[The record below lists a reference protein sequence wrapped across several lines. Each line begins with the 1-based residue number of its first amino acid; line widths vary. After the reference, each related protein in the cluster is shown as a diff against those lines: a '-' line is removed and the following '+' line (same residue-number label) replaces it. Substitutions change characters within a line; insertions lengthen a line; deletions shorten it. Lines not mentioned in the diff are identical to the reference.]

1 MEEEIK
7 AKAEYCLNCKTKPCQ
22 NACPLG
28 NDTAGFIKL
37 IKENKLKEAYE
48 LLLETTVLQP
58 VCSRICP
65 HDKQCQGSCI
75 RGIKQTPVSIGDMEA
90 YIGDLAIEK
99 DWKITK
105 KSEDKNKKVAVIGGG
120 PTGLT
125 CGAVLARNGYKVT
138 IYEKHNVLG
147 GIMNHGIPAFRL
159 NKNIL
164 QKTIDKILELGI
176 EVKLN
181 SELGQDYTLEELEK
195 EYDAI
200 YLGFG
205 ANISSKMG
213 IDGEDLEGV
222 LGGNELLENASYPD
236 FTGKTVI
243 VSGGGN
249 VAMDTSRTVKRLG
262 AKRVIV
268 VYRRS
273 RTEMPAEK
281 KEIEEAISEGIEF
294 FFQNNIIKICGG
306 KKVEKIECV
315 KTKLVQKD
323 GETRL
328 SPVNIEGSNFFIPT
342 DYVIMAVGSKPEDS
356 LLAKL
361 DLELDKRGRI
371 KVDENNMTSIKGVF
385 ARRRCGW
392 CKSYSSLGVTLW
404 KRCGILNYEIF
415 RKKLKKTRFI
425 ICFNI

>member
-7 AKAEYCLNCKTKPCQ
+7 AKAEYCLNCKLKPCQ
-22 NACPLG
+22 SACPLG

-65 HDKQCQGSCI
+65 HDKQCQGSCV

-90 YIGDLAIEK
+90 YIGDLAIK
-99 DWKITK
+99 NNWKIDK
-105 KSEDKNKKVAVIGGG
+105 KSEEKNKKVAVIGGG

-125 CGAVLARNGYKVT
+125 CSAVLARNGYQVT
-138 IYEKHNVLG
+138 IYEKHNKLG
-147 GIMNHGIPAFRL
+147 GIMVHGIPDFRL
-159 NKNIL
+159 DREVL
-164 QKTIDKILELGI
+164 QKTIDKIVELGI

-181 SELGQDYTLEELEK
+181 SELGQDYTLDSLAK
-195 EYDAI
+195 EYDAV

-213 IDGEDLEGV
+213 IEGEDVEGV
-222 LGGNELLENASYPD
+222 LGGNELLENNIHPD
-236 FTGKTVI
+236 YTGKTVI

-281 KEIEEAISEGIEF
+281 KEIEEAIEEGVEF
-294 FFQNNIIKICGG
+294 FFQNNIIKICGD

-315 KTKLVQKD
+315 KTELVQKE
-323 GETRL
+323 GESRL
-328 SPVNIEGSNFFIPT
+328 SPVNIEGSNFFIDA
-342 DYVIMAVGSKPEDS
+342 DYVIMAVGSKPEAD
-356 LLAKL
+356 LLKKL
-361 DLELDKRGRI
+361 NLELDKWGRI
-371 KVDENNMTSIKGVF
+371 KIDENSMTSKKGVF
-385 ARRRCGW
+385 AGGDVVGAKATVAWASRSGRDAG
-392 CKSYSSLGVTLW
+392 
-404 KRCGILNYEIF
+404 NA
-415 RKKLKKTRFI
+415 I
-425 ICFNI
+425 IKYLEKN

>member
-7 AKAEYCLNCKTKPCQ
+7 AKAEYCLNCKLKPCQ
-22 NACPLG
+22 SACPLG

-65 HDKQCQGSCI
+65 HDKQCQGSCV

-90 YIGDLAIEK
+90 YIGDLAIK
-99 DWKITK
+99 NNWKIDK
-105 KSEDKNKKVAVIGGG
+105 KSEEKNKKVAVIGGG

-125 CGAVLARNGYKVT
+125 CSAVLARNGYQVT
-138 IYEKHNVLG
+138 IYEKHDKLG
-147 GIMNHGIPAFRL
+147 GIMVHGIPDFRL
-159 NKNIL
+159 DREVL
-164 QKTIDKILELGI
+164 QKTIDKIVELGI

-181 SELGQDYTLEELEK
+181 SELGQDYALDSLAK
-195 EYDAI
+195 EYDAV

-213 IDGEDLEGV
+213 IEGEDVEGV
-222 LGGNELLENASYPD
+222 LGGNELLENNIHPD
-236 FTGKTVI
+236 YTGKTVI

-281 KEIEEAISEGIEF
+281 KEIEEAIEEGVEF
-294 FFQNNIIKICGG
+294 FFQNNIIKICGD

-315 KTKLVQKD
+315 KTELVQKE
-323 GETRL
+323 GESRL
-328 SPVNIEGSNFFIPT
+328 SPVNIEGSNFFIDA
-342 DYVIMAVGSKPEDS
+342 DYVIMAVGSKPEAD
-356 LLAKL
+356 LLKKL
-361 DLELDKRGRI
+361 NLELDKWGRI
-371 KVDENNMTSIKGVF
+371 KIDENSMTSKKGVF
-385 ARRRCGW
+385 AGGD
-392 CKSYSSLGVTLW
+392 GVGAKATVAW
-404 KRCGILNYEIF
+404 ASRSGRDAGNA
-415 RKKLKKTRFI
+415 I
-425 ICFNI
+425 IKY

>member
-7 AKAEYCLNCKTKPCQ
+7 AKAEYCLNCKLKPCQ
-22 NACPLG
+22 SACPLG

-65 HDKQCQGSCI
+65 HDKQCQGSCV

-90 YIGDLAIEK
+90 YIGDLAIK
-99 DWKITK
+99 NNWKIDK
-105 KSEDKNKKVAVIGGG
+105 KSEEKNKKVAVIGGG

-125 CGAVLARNGYKVT
+125 CSAVLARNGYQVT
-138 IYEKHNVLG
+138 IYEKHDKLG
-147 GIMNHGIPAFRL
+147 GIMVHGIPDFRL
-159 NKNIL
+159 DREVL
-164 QKTIDKILELGI
+164 QKTIDKIVELGI

-181 SELGQDYTLEELEK
+181 SELGQDYTLDSLAK
-195 EYDAI
+195 EYDAV

-213 IDGEDLEGV
+213 IEGEDVEGV
-222 LGGNELLENASYPD
+222 LGGNELLENNIHPD
-236 FTGKTVI
+236 YTGKTVI

-281 KEIEEAISEGIEF
+281 KEIEEAIEEGVEF
-294 FFQNNIIKICGG
+294 FFQNNIIKICGD

-315 KTKLVQKD
+315 KTELVQKE
-323 GETRL
+323 GESRL
-328 SPVNIEGSNFFIPT
+328 SPVNIEGSNFFIDA
-342 DYVIMAVGSKPEDS
+342 DYVIMAVGSKPEAD
-356 LLAKL
+356 LLKKL
-361 DLELDKRGRI
+361 NLELDKWGRI
-371 KVDENNMTSIKGVF
+371 KIDENSMTSKKGVF
-385 ARRRCGW
+385 AGGDVVGAKATVAWASRSGRDAG
-392 CKSYSSLGVTLW
+392 
-404 KRCGILNYEIF
+404 NA
-415 RKKLKKTRFI
+415 I
-425 ICFNI
+425 IKYLEKN

>member
-7 AKAEYCLNCKTKPCQ
+7 AKAEYCLNCKLKPCQ
-22 NACPLG
+22 SACPLG

-65 HDKQCQGSCI
+65 HDKQCQGSCV

-90 YIGDLAIEK
+90 YIGDLAIK
-99 DWKITK
+99 NNWKIDK
-105 KSEDKNKKVAVIGGG
+105 KSEEKNKKVAVIGGG

-125 CGAVLARNGYKVT
+125 CSAVLARNGYQVT
-138 IYEKHNVLG
+138 IYEKHDKLG
-147 GIMNHGIPAFRL
+147 GIMVHGIPDFRL
-159 NKNIL
+159 DREVL
-164 QKTIDKILELGI
+164 QKTIDKIVELGI

-181 SELGQDYTLEELEK
+181 SGLGQDYTLDSLAK
-195 EYDAI
+195 EYDAV

-213 IDGEDLEGV
+213 IEGEDVEGV
-222 LGGNELLENASYPD
+222 LGGNELLENNIHPD
-236 FTGKTVI
+236 YTGKTVI

-281 KEIEEAISEGIEF
+281 KEIEEAIEEGVEF
-294 FFQNNIIKICGG
+294 FFQNNIIKICGD

-315 KTKLVQKD
+315 KTELVQKE
-323 GETRL
+323 GESRL
-328 SPVNIEGSNFFIPT
+328 SPVNIEGSNFFIDA
-342 DYVIMAVGSKPEDS
+342 DYVIMAVGSKPEAD
-356 LLAKL
+356 LLKKL
-361 DLELDKRGRI
+361 NLELDKWGRI
-371 KVDENNMTSIKGVF
+371 KIDENSMTSKKGVF
-385 ARRRCGW
+385 AGGDVVGAKATVAWASRSGRDAG
-392 CKSYSSLGVTLW
+392 
-404 KRCGILNYEIF
+404 NA
-415 RKKLKKTRFI
+415 I
-425 ICFNI
+425 IKYLEKN

>member
-7 AKAEYCLNCKTKPCQ
+7 AKAEYCLNCKLKPCQ
-22 NACPLG
+22 SACPLG

-65 HDKQCQGSCI
+65 HDKQCQGSCV

-90 YIGDLAIEK
+90 YIGDLAIK
-99 DWKITK
+99 NNWKIDK
-105 KSEDKNKKVAVIGGG
+105 KSEEKNKKVAVIGGG

-125 CGAVLARNGYKVT
+125 CSDVLARNGYQVT
-138 IYEKHNVLG
+138 IYEKHDKLG
-147 GIMNHGIPAFRL
+147 GIMVHGIPDFRL
-159 NKNIL
+159 DREVL
-164 QKTIDKILELGI
+164 QKTIDKIVELGI

-181 SELGQDYTLEELEK
+181 SELGQDYTLDSLAK
-195 EYDAI
+195 EYDAV

-213 IDGEDLEGV
+213 IEGEDVEGV
-222 LGGNELLENASYPD
+222 LGGNELLENNIHPD
-236 FTGKTVI
+236 YTGKTVI

-281 KEIEEAISEGIEF
+281 KEIEEAIEEGVEF
-294 FFQNNIIKICGG
+294 FFQNNIIKICGD

-315 KTKLVQKD
+315 KTELVQKE
-323 GETRL
+323 GESRL
-328 SPVNIEGSNFFIPT
+328 SPVNIEGSNFFIDA
-342 DYVIMAVGSKPEDS
+342 DYVIMAVGSKPEAD
-356 LLAKL
+356 LLKKL
-361 DLELDKRGRI
+361 NLELDKWGRI
-371 KVDENNMTSIKGVF
+371 KIDENSMTSKKGVF
-385 ARRRCGW
+385 AGGDVVGAKATVAWASRSGRDAG
-392 CKSYSSLGVTLW
+392 
-404 KRCGILNYEIF
+404 NA
-415 RKKLKKTRFI
+415 I
-425 ICFNI
+425 IKYLEKN

>member
-7 AKAEYCLNCKTKPCQ
+7 AKAEYCLNCKLKPCQ
-22 NACPLG
+22 SACPLG

-65 HDKQCQGSCI
+65 HDKQCQGSCV

-90 YIGDLAIEK
+90 YIGDLAIK
-99 DWKITK
+99 NNWKIDK
-105 KSEDKNKKVAVIGGG
+105 KSEEKNKKVAVIGGG

-125 CGAVLARNGYKVT
+125 CSAVLARNGYQVT
-138 IYEKHNVLG
+138 IYEKHDKLG
-147 GIMNHGIPAFRL
+147 GIMVHGIPDFRL
-159 NKNIL
+159 DREVL
-164 QKTIDKILELGI
+164 QKTIDKIVELGI

-181 SELGQDYTLEELEK
+181 SELGQDYTLDSLAK
-195 EYDAI
+195 EYDAV

-213 IDGEDLEGV
+213 IEGEDVEGV
-222 LGGNELLENASYPD
+222 LGGNELLENNIHPD
-236 FTGKTVI
+236 YTGKTVI

-281 KEIEEAISEGIEF
+281 KEIEEAIEEGVEF
-294 FFQNNIIKICGG
+294 FFQNNIIKICGD

-315 KTKLVQKD
+315 KTELVQKE
-323 GETRL
+323 GESRL
-328 SPVNIEGSNFFIPT
+328 SPVNIEGGNFFIDA
-342 DYVIMAVGSKPEDS
+342 DYVIMAVGSKPEAD
-356 LLAKL
+356 LLKKL
-361 DLELDKRGRI
+361 NLELDKWGRI
-371 KVDENNMTSIKGVF
+371 KIDENSMTSKKGVF
-385 ARRRCGW
+385 AGGDVVGAKATVAWASRSGRDAG
-392 CKSYSSLGVTLW
+392 
-404 KRCGILNYEIF
+404 NA
-415 RKKLKKTRFI
+415 I
-425 ICFNI
+425 IKYLEKN

>member
-1 MEEEIK
+1 MLEEIQ
-7 AKAEYCLNCKTKPCQ
+7 AKAEYCLNCKMKPCQ

-37 IKENKLKEAYE
+37 VKENKIKEAYE

-75 RGIKQTPVSIGDMEA
+75 RGIKQIPVSIGDMEA
-90 YIGDLAIEK
+90 YVGDVAIEK
-99 DWKITK
+99 DWKI
-105 KSEDKNKKVAVIGGG
+105 SKNAENKNGKIAVIGGG

-125 CGAVLARNGYKVT
+125 CSAILARNGYKVT
-138 IYEKHNVLG
+138 IFEKHDKLG
-147 GIMNHGIPAFRL
+147 GIMSHGIPEFRL
-159 NKNIL
+159 DREIL

-176 EVKLN
+176 EVKLKQ
-181 SELGQDYTLEELEK
+181 ELGQDYTLDDLVK
-195 EYDAI
+195 EYDAV

-213 IDGEDLEGV
+213 IEGEELEGV
-222 LGGNELLENASYPD
+222 LGGNELLENNVHPNY
-236 FTGKTVI
+236 TGKTVI

-273 RTEMPAEK
+273 RAEMPAEK
-281 KEIEEAISEGIEF
+281 KEIEEAMEEGVEF
-294 FFQNNIIKICGG
+294 FFQNNIIKICGY
-306 KKVEKIECV
+306 KRVEKIECV
-315 KTKLVQKD
+315 KTELVQKEGD
-323 GETRL
+323 TRL
-328 SPVNIEGSNFFIPT
+328 SPVNIDGSNYFIDA
-342 DYVIMAVGSKPEDS
+342 DYVIMAVGSKPEES

-371 KVDENNMTSIKGVF
+371 KVDENNMTSKKGVF
-385 ARRRCGW
+385 AGGDLTGTKATVAWASRSGRDAG
-392 CKSYSSLGVTLW
+392 YS
-404 KRCGILNYEIF
+404 
-415 RKKLKKTRFI
+415 I
-425 ICFNI
+425 IKYLEKN

>member
-7 AKAEYCLNCKTKPCQ
+7 AKAEYCLNCKLKPCQ
-22 NACPLG
+22 SACPLG

-65 HDKQCQGSCI
+65 HDKQCQGSCV

-90 YIGDLAIEK
+90 YIGDLAIK
-99 DWKITK
+99 NNWKIDK
-105 KSEDKNKKVAVIGGG
+105 KSEEKNKKVAVIGGG

-125 CGAVLARNGYKVT
+125 CSAVLARNGYQAT
-138 IYEKHNVLG
+138 IYEKHDKLG
-147 GIMNHGIPAFRL
+147 GIMVHGIPDFRL
-159 NKNIL
+159 DREVL
-164 QKTIDKILELGI
+164 QKTIDKIVELGI

-181 SELGQDYTLEELEK
+181 SELGQDYTLDSLAK
-195 EYDAI
+195 EYDAV

-213 IDGEDLEGV
+213 IEGEDVEGV
-222 LGGNELLENASYPD
+222 LGGNELLENNIHPD
-236 FTGKTVI
+236 YTGKTVI

-281 KEIEEAISEGIEF
+281 KEIEEAIEEGVEF
-294 FFQNNIIKICGG
+294 FFQNNIIKICGD

-315 KTKLVQKD
+315 KTELVQKE
-323 GETRL
+323 GESRL
-328 SPVNIEGSNFFIPT
+328 SPVNIEGSNFFIDA
-342 DYVIMAVGSKPEDS
+342 DYVIMAVGSKPEAD
-356 LLAKL
+356 LLKKL
-361 DLELDKRGRI
+361 NLELDKWGRI
-371 KVDENNMTSIKGVF
+371 KIDENSMTSKKGVF
-385 ARRRCGW
+385 AGGDVVGAKATVAWASRSGRDAG
-392 CKSYSSLGVTLW
+392 
-404 KRCGILNYEIF
+404 NA
-415 RKKLKKTRFI
+415 I
-425 ICFNI
+425 IKYLEKN

>member
-1 MEEEIK
+1 MLEEIQ
-7 AKAEYCLNCKTKPCQ
+7 AKAEYCLNCKMKPCQ

-37 IKENKLKEAYE
+37 VKENKIKEAYE

-75 RGIKQTPVSIGDMEA
+75 RGIKQIPVSIGDMEA
-90 YIGDLAIEK
+90 YVGDVAIEK
-99 DWKITK
+99 DWKI
-105 KSEDKNKKVAVIGGG
+105 SKNAENKNGKIAVIGGG

-125 CGAVLARNGYKVT
+125 CSAILARNGYKVT
-138 IYEKHNVLG
+138 IFEKHDKLG
-147 GIMNHGIPAFRL
+147 GIMSHGIPEFRL
-159 NKNIL
+159 DREIL

-181 SELGQDYTLEELEK
+181 QELGQDYTLDDLVK
-195 EYDAI
+195 EYDAV

-205 ANISSKMG
+205 ANISSKME
-213 IDGEDLEGV
+213 IEGEELEGV
-222 LGGNELLENASYPD
+222 LGGNELLENNAHPD
-236 FTGKTVI
+236 YIGKTVI

-273 RTEMPAEK
+273 RAEMPAEK
-281 KEIEEAISEGIEF
+281 KEIEEAMEEGVEF
-294 FFQNNIIKICGG
+294 FFQNNIIKICGD
-306 KKVEKIECV
+306 KRVEKIECV
-315 KTKLVQKD
+315 KTELVQKE
-323 GETRL
+323 GYTRL
-328 SPVNIEGSNFFIPT
+328 SPVNIDGSNYFIDA
-342 DYVIMAVGSKPEDS
+342 DYVIMAVGSKPEES

-371 KVDENNMTSIKGVF
+371 KVDENNMTSKNGVF
-385 ARRRCGW
+385 AGGDLTGTKATVAWASRSGRDSG
-392 CKSYSSLGVTLW
+392 YS
-404 KRCGILNYEIF
+404 
-415 RKKLKKTRFI
+415 I
-425 ICFNI
+425 IKYLEKN

>member
-7 AKAEYCLNCKTKPCQ
+7 AKAEYCLNCKLKPCQ
-22 NACPLG
+22 SACPLG

-65 HDKQCQGSCI
+65 HDKQCQGSCV

-90 YIGDLAIEK
+90 YIGDLAIK
-99 DWKITK
+99 NNWKIDK
-105 KSEDKNKKVAVIGGG
+105 KSEEKNKKVAVIGGG

-125 CGAVLARNGYKVT
+125 CSAVLARNGYQVT
-138 IYEKHNVLG
+138 IYEKHDKLG
-147 GIMNHGIPAFRL
+147 GIMVHGIPDFRL
-159 NKNIL
+159 DREVL
-164 QKTIDKILELGI
+164 QKTIDKIVELGI

-181 SELGQDYTLEELEK
+181 SELGQDYALDSLAK
-195 EYDAI
+195 EYDAV

-213 IDGEDLEGV
+213 IEGEDVEGV
-222 LGGNELLENASYPD
+222 LGGNELLENNIHPD
-236 FTGKTVI
+236 YTGKTVI

-281 KEIEEAISEGIEF
+281 KEIEEAIEEGVEF
-294 FFQNNIIKICGG
+294 FFQNNIIKICGD

-315 KTKLVQKD
+315 KTELVQKE
-323 GETRL
+323 GESRL
-328 SPVNIEGSNFFIPT
+328 SPVNIEGTNFFIDA
-342 DYVIMAVGSKPEDS
+342 DYVIMAVGSKPEAD
-356 LLAKL
+356 LLKKL
-361 DLELDKRGRI
+361 NLELDKWGRI
-371 KVDENNMTSIKGVF
+371 KIDENSMTSKKGVF
-385 ARRRCGW
+385 AGGDVVGAKATVAWASRSGRDAG
-392 CKSYSSLGVTLW
+392 
-404 KRCGILNYEIF
+404 NA
-415 RKKLKKTRFI
+415 I
-425 ICFNI
+425 IKYLEKN

>member
-7 AKAEYCLNCKTKPCQ
+7 AKAEYCLNCKLKPCQ
-22 NACPLG
+22 SACPLG

-65 HDKQCQGSCI
+65 HDKQCQGSCV

-90 YIGDLAIEK
+90 YIGDLAIK
-99 DWKITK
+99 NNWKIDK
-105 KSEDKNKKVAVIGGG
+105 KSEEKNKKVAVIGGG

-125 CGAVLARNGYKVT
+125 CSAVLARNGYQVT
-138 IYEKHNVLG
+138 IYEKHDKLG
-147 GIMNHGIPAFRL
+147 GIMVHGIPDFRL
-159 NKNIL
+159 DREVL
-164 QKTIDKILELGI
+164 QKTIDKIVELGI

-181 SELGQDYTLEELEK
+181 SELGQDYTLDSLAK
-195 EYDAI
+195 EYDAV

-205 ANISSKMG
+205 ANISLKMG
-213 IDGEDLEGV
+213 IEGEDVEGV
-222 LGGNELLENASYPD
+222 LGGNELLENNIHPD
-236 FTGKTVI
+236 YTGKTVI

-281 KEIEEAISEGIEF
+281 KEIEEAIEEGVEF
-294 FFQNNIIKICGG
+294 FFQNNIIKICGD

-315 KTKLVQKD
+315 KTELVQKE
-323 GETRL
+323 GESRL
-328 SPVNIEGSNFFIPT
+328 SPVNIEGSNFFIDA
-342 DYVIMAVGSKPEDS
+342 DYVIMAVGSKPEAD
-356 LLAKL
+356 LLKKL
-361 DLELDKRGRI
+361 NLELDKWGRI
-371 KVDENNMTSIKGVF
+371 KIDENSMTSKKGVF
-385 ARRRCGW
+385 AGGDVVGAKATVAWASRSGRDAG
-392 CKSYSSLGVTLW
+392 
-404 KRCGILNYEIF
+404 NA
-415 RKKLKKTRFI
+415 I
-425 ICFNI
+425 IKYLEKN

>member
-1 MEEEIK
+1 MIEEIQ
-7 AKAEYCLNCKTKPCQ
+7 AKAEYCLNCKMKPCQ

-37 IKENKLKEAYE
+37 VKEDKIKEAYE

-65 HDKQCQGSCI
+65 HDKQCQGSCV
-75 RGIKQTPVSIGDMEA
+75 RGIKQVPVSIGDMEA
-90 YIGDLAIEK
+90 YVGDMAIEK
-99 DWKITK
+99 GWKINK
-105 KSEDKNKKVAVIGGG
+105 KSESKDKKIAVIGGG

-125 CGAVLARNGYKVT
+125 CSAVLARNGYKVT
-138 IYEKHNVLG
+138 IYEKHNALG

-159 NKNIL
+159 DKKLL
-164 QKTIDKILELGI
+164 QKTIDKILELGV

-181 SELGQDYTLEELEK
+181 KALGQDYTLEELFK
-195 EYDAI
+195 EYDAV

-213 IDGEDLEGV
+213 IEGENLEGV
-222 LGGNELLENASYPD
+222 LGGNELLENASHPD
-236 FTGKTVI
+236 YTGKTVI

-262 AKRVIV
+262 AKKVIV

-273 RTEMPAEK
+273 RAEMPAEK
-281 KEIEEAISEGIEF
+281 KEIEEAMEEGVEF
-294 FFQNNIIKICGG
+294 LFQNNIIKICGD
-306 KKVEKIECV
+306 KKVEKIECI
-315 KTKLVQKD
+315 KTKLVQKE

-328 SPVNIEGSNFFIPT
+328 SPVNIEGSNFFLLA
-342 DYVIMAVGSKPEDS
+342 DYVIMAVGSKPEEN

-361 DLELDKRGRI
+361 NLELDKKGRI
-371 KVDENNMTSIKGVF
+371 KIDENNMTSQKGVF
-385 ARRRCGW
+385 AGGDLAGTKATVAWASRSGRDAG
-392 CKSYSSLGVTLW
+392 
-404 KRCGILNYEIF
+404 NA
-415 RKKLKKTRFI
+415 I
-425 ICFNI
+425 IKYLEKN

>member
-7 AKAEYCLNCKTKPCQ
+7 AKAEYCLNCKLKPCQ
-22 NACPLG
+22 SACPLG

-65 HDKQCQGSCI
+65 HDKQCQGSCV

-90 YIGDLAIEK
+90 YIGDLAIK
-99 DWKITK
+99 NNWKIDK
-105 KSEDKNKKVAVIGGG
+105 KSEEKNKKVAVIGGG

-125 CGAVLARNGYKVT
+125 CSAVLARNGYQVT
-138 IYEKHNVLG
+138 IYEKHDKLG
-147 GIMNHGIPAFRL
+147 GIMVHGIPDFRL
-159 NKNIL
+159 DREVL
-164 QKTIDKILELGI
+164 QKTIDKIVELGI

-181 SELGQDYTLEELEK
+181 SELGQDYTLDSLAK
-195 EYDAI
+195 EYDAV

-213 IDGEDLEGV
+213 IEGEDVEGV
-222 LGGNELLENASYPD
+222 LGGNELLENNIHPD
-236 FTGKTVI
+236 YTGKTVI

-281 KEIEEAISEGIEF
+281 KEIEEAIEEGVEF
-294 FFQNNIIKICGG
+294 FFQNNIIKICGD

-315 KTKLVQKD
+315 KTELVQKE
-323 GETRL
+323 GESRL
-328 SPVNIEGSNFFIPT
+328 SPVNIEGSNFFIDA
-342 DYVIMAVGSKPEDS
+342 DYVIMAVGSKPEAD
-356 LLAKL
+356 LLKKL
-361 DLELDKRGRI
+361 NLELDKWGRI
-371 KVDENNMTSIKGVF
+371 KIDENSMTSKKGVF
-385 ARRRCGW
+385 AGGDVVGAKATVAWATQIGRAH
-392 CKSYSSLGVTLW
+392 V
-404 KRCGILNYEIF
+404 
-415 RKKLKKTRFI
+415 
-425 ICFNI
+425 

>member
-7 AKAEYCLNCKTKPCQ
+7 AKAEYCLNCKLKPCQ
-22 NACPLG
+22 SACPLG

-65 HDKQCQGSCI
+65 HDKQCQGSCV

-90 YIGDLAIEK
+90 YIGDLAIK
-99 DWKITK
+99 NNWKIDK
-105 KSEDKNKKVAVIGGG
+105 KSEEKNKKVAVIGGG

-125 CGAVLARNGYKVT
+125 CSAVLARNGYQVT
-138 IYEKHNVLG
+138 IYEKHDKLG
-147 GIMNHGIPAFRL
+147 GIMVHGIPDFRL
-159 NKNIL
+159 DREVL
-164 QKTIDKILELGI
+164 QKTIDKIVELGI

-181 SELGQDYTLEELEK
+181 SELGQDYALDSLAK
-195 EYDAI
+195 EYDAV

-213 IDGEDLEGV
+213 IEGEDVEGV
-222 LGGNELLENASYPD
+222 LGGNELLENNIHPD
-236 FTGKTVI
+236 YTGKTVI

-281 KEIEEAISEGIEF
+281 KEIEEAIEEGVEF
-294 FFQNNIIKICGG
+294 FFQNNIIKICGD

-315 KTKLVQKD
+315 KTELVQKE
-323 GETRL
+323 GESRL
-328 SPVNIEGSNFFIPT
+328 SPVNIEGSNFFIDA
-342 DYVIMAVGSKPEDS
+342 DYVIMAVGSKPEAD
-356 LLAKL
+356 LLKKL
-361 DLELDKRGRI
+361 NLELDKWGRI
-371 KVDENNMTSIKGVF
+371 KIDENSMTSKKGVF
-385 ARRRCGW
+385 AGGDVVGAKATVAWASRSGRDAG
-392 CKSYSSLGVTLW
+392 
-404 KRCGILNYEIF
+404 NA
-415 RKKLKKTRFI
+415 I
-425 ICFNI
+425 IKYLEKN